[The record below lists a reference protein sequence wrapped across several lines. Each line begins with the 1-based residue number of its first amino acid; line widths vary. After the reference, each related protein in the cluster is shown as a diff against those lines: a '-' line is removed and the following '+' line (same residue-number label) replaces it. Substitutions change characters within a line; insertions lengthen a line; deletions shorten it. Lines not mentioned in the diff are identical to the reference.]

1 MAAPLRLPESPV
13 SIPARLIAL
22 LAVAAFACAGA
33 RAGPAPDAEA
43 IREATRPDSP
53 ERYHSA
59 QAYAHYLKARRAEQ
73 DGDFR
78 TSAEELQQALAHDPQ
93 SAELRLSLAEALARM
108 AQLPRAE
115 VEARR
120 AAEADPAGPT
130 GAEAHLL
137 LGKIA
142 ALDRRKEQ
150 AADELRAAIRLQ
162 KALAAGAAG
171 DEAEVDPEPWR
182 TLADLQLESGD
193 EQGAARTLEDL
204 SAAVPGE
211 GSGFREMGRFYLEKR
226 DVERAEK
233 YLRKA
238 VETDRRDVEAWRRL
252 AQLEESRHR
261 TEMARQAWEALLR
274 AEPDDGEALLQLG
287 KLALA
292 SGDPS
297 AARAWFGQLVRG
309 ARDEP
314 GARLSVAL
322 AWLDA
327 HRADEAMAVAED
339 GLKSTPHDGRLRYV
353 QGLALQEQK
362 RWSEAAASFAAVGTE
377 DAELRATARLSL
389 AYAHSHAGRH
399 DEAVAA
405 IDSALAVRPRE
416 VRLVTMKAWVL
427 DRAGRSPEAVTMLE
441 RAIADRQGDPQGSE
455 GEGEG
460 DLYEALASSLDKAG
474 RGGEAIAILKKA
486 AAARPRDETVRYAL
500 GVAYEK
506 AGDREAAVAAM
517 QDLLAL
523 NPDHPDAL
531 NFVGYSFAERGVR
544 LDEAETLVGR
554 ALELRPGNGYFMDSL
569 GWVYFQ
575 KGDLGRAVGLLEKA
589 DTVSGGE
596 PTILE
601 HLGDAYRRAGR
612 PADAEKA
619 WRRAL
624 KALKAG
630 AEAERPNQQAALE
643 RKVREVSPE
652 IRPAKR

>member
-1 MAAPLRLPESPV
+1 MPV
-13 SIPARLIAL
+13 AVRL
-22 LAVAAFACAGA
+22 LAVLAVAVGACAGA

-43 IREATRPDSP
+43 VREAMRPDPP
-53 ERYHSA
+53 ERDHSA
-59 QAYAHYLKARRAEQ
+59 QAYAHYLRARQAEL

-78 TSAEELQQALAHDPQ
+78 ASAEELQRALAHDPQ
-93 SAELRLSLAEALARM
+93 SAELRLSLAEALARL

-115 VEARR
+115 AEARR

-142 ALDRRKEQ
+142 ALDHRRDLATQ
-150 AADELRAAIRLQ
+150 ELGAAIRLQ
-162 KALAAGAAG
+162 KALSAGKTG

-182 TLADLQLESGD
+182 ALADLQLEAGD

-204 SAAVPGE
+204 AAVSPGQ
-211 GSGFREMGRFYLEKR
+211 GAGFREMGRFYLEKR

-238 VETDRRDVEAWRRL
+238 VEQDQRDVEAWRRL
-252 AQLEESRHR
+252 AQLEESRQQ
-261 TEMARQAWEALLR
+261 TELARQAWEALLR

-287 KLALA
+287 KLALG
-292 SGDPS
+292 SGDAS

-309 ARDEP
+309 ARDEG

-327 HRADEAMAVAED
+327 HRPEEALAVAEE
-339 GLKSTPHDGRLRYV
+339 GLRSLPNDGRLHYV
-353 QGLALQEQK
+353 QGLALQERK
-362 RWSEAAASFAAVGTE
+362 RWADAATAFAAVRPE
-377 DAELRATARLSL
+377 DAELHATARLSL
-389 AYAHSHAGRH
+389 AYALSHAGRH
-399 DEAVAA
+399 QE
-405 IDSALAVRPRE
+405 ALAILDQALKARPRE

-427 DRAGRSPEAVTMLE
+427 DRAGRSPESVTMLE
-441 RAIADRQGDPQGSE
+441 RAIADRQGDPKAGE
-455 GEGEG
+455 GEGE
-460 DLYEALASSLDKAG
+460 LYEALAASLDRVG
-474 RGGEAIAILKKA
+474 RGAEAIAVLKKA

-500 GVAYEK
+500 GVAYER
-506 AGDREAAVAAM
+506 AGDREAAVGAM
-517 QDLLAL
+517 QELLAL

-531 NFVGYSFAERGVR
+531 NFVGYSLAERGVR
-544 LDEAETLVGR
+544 LDEAEKLVGR

-575 KGDLGRAVGLLEKA
+575 KGDLGRAVALLEKA
-589 DTVSGGE
+589 DAVSGGD
-596 PTILE
+596 PTIVE

-624 KALKAG
+624 KALKQG
-630 AEAERPNQQAALE
+630 ADAERPTQQAALE
-643 RKVREVSPE
+643 RKIREVSPDL
-652 IRPAKR
+652 RPASR

>member
-1 MAAPLRLPESPV
+1 MPPAAR
-13 SIPARLIAL
+13 L
-22 LAVAAFACAGA
+22 LAVLAVAWSGCAGA
-33 RAGPAPDAEA
+33 RSGPSPDAEA
-43 IREATRPDSP
+43 IREATRPDP
-53 ERYHSA
+53 QEHYHSA
-59 QAYAHYLKARRAEQ
+59 QAYAHYLRARQAEQ

-115 VEARR
+115 AEARR
-120 AAEADPAGPT
+120 AVEADPAGPT

-142 ALDRRKEQ
+142 ALDRRKDQ
-150 AADELRAAIRLQ
+150 AAEELRAAIRLQ
-162 KALAAGAAG
+162 KALVAGKSG

-193 EQGAARTLEDL
+193 EQGAARSLEDL
-204 SAAVPGE
+204 AALAPGE
-211 GSGFREMGRFYLEKR
+211 GAGFREMGRFYLEKR

-238 VETDRRDVEAWRRL
+238 VEKDRRDVEAWRRL
-252 AQLEESRHR
+252 AQLEESRQR
-261 TEMARQAWEALLR
+261 NEMARQAWEALLK

-287 KLALA
+287 KLALG
-292 SGDPS
+292 SGDVS

-309 ARDEP
+309 ARDEA

-327 HRADEAMAVAED
+327 HRAEEALAVAEE
-339 GLKSTPHDGRLRYV
+339 GLKATPNDGRLHYV
-353 QGLALQEQK
+353 QGLALQERR
-362 RWSEAAASFAAVGTE
+362 RWADAAASFAAIRPE
-377 DAELRATARLSL
+377 DAELHATARLSL
-389 AYAHSHAGRH
+389 AYALSHAGRH
-399 DEAVAA
+399 QEALKTL
-405 IDSALAVRPRE
+405 DSALEARPRD
-416 VRLVTMKAWVL
+416 VRLLTMKAWVL
-427 DRAGRSPEAVTMLE
+427 DRAGRSPEAVAMLE
-441 RAIADRQGDPQGSE
+441 RALADRQGDPQGAE
-455 GEGEG
+455 GEGEI
-460 DLYEALASSLDKAG
+460 YEALASSLDKAG
-474 RGGEAIAILKKA
+474 RGADAIALLKKA
-486 AAARPRDETVRYAL
+486 VAARPRDQTVRYAL

-544 LDEAETLVGR
+544 LDEAERLVGR

-569 GWVYFQ
+569 GWVHFQ
-575 KGDLGRAVGLLEKA
+575 KGDLVRAVALLEKA
-589 DTVSGGE
+589 DAVSGGE
-596 PTILE
+596 PTIVE

-624 KALKAG
+624 KALKQG

-643 RKVREVSPE
+643 RKIREVSPD